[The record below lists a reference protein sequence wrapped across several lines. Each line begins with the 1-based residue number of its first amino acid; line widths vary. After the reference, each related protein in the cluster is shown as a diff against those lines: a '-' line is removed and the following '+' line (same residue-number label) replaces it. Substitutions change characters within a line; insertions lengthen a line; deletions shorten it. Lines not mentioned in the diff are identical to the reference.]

1 MGWGRKGGRRGGG
14 MRGWCESWACI
25 YPESSHRLY
34 LLRRAMK
41 RFSKISISNC
51 VLSFQSE
58 ITVDGGDT

>member
-1 MGWGRKGGRRGGG
+1 MRGGS
-14 MRGWCESWACI
+14 ESWACI

-41 RFSKISISNC
+41 RFSKISISNR

-58 ITVDGGDT
+58 ITVDVGDT